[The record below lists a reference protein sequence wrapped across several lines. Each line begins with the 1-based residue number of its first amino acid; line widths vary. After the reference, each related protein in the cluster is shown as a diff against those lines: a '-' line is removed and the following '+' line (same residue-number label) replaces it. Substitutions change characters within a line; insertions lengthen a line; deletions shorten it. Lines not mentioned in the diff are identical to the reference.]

1 MIPEDDTKPS
11 DGEDTVLELLEA
23 GWHNAQSL
31 GPSRQVLWN
40 ATSGQ
45 QAALLGESLNP
56 LKSSS
61 QHIQQPQPTE
71 LKGGYWCFEN
81 W

>member
-1 MIPEDDTKPS
+1 MSKT
-11 DGEDTVLELLEA
+11 DGEDTVLELWEA
-23 GWHNAQSL
+23 VSHSSQSL
-31 GPSRQVLWN
+31 GPCPQALSD

-61 QHIQQPQPTE
+61 QHLLQPQSTGK
-71 LKGGYWCFEN
+71 LQSDFI
-81 W
+81 